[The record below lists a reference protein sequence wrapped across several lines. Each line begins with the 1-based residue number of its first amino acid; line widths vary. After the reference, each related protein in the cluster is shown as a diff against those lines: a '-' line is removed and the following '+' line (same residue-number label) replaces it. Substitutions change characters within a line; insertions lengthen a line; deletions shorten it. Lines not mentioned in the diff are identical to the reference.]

1 MILIIKSPLTDK
13 LCYYKHGYT
22 IIPHEFSEVECN
34 EMLAELAT
42 ISSIGKENSREGAW
56 MCSDGPISGKVIICH
71 THILSGENAQAI
83 YQSSNKSTES

>member
-1 MILIIKSPLTDK
+1 
-13 LCYYKHGYT
+13 
-22 IIPHEFSEVECN
+22 
-34 EMLAELAT
+34 MLAELAT

-83 YQSSNKSTES
+83 YQSSNKSTESWGEKEAPAQSLCGCSH